1 MCLRVHLFI
10 QGITSDLFPG
20 VELPKP
26 DYSVLAPAIEEN
38 CAKMN
43 LQCTEVFMEKILQ
56 VLHHVLHNNYELS
69 LLFFS
74 HCIYCTCTCRY
85 MR

>member
-1 MCLRVHLFI
+1 MYVCFFV

-56 VLHHVLHNNYELS
+56 VLHHVCITILS
-69 LLFFS
+69 LSQFFYI
-74 HCIYCTCTCRY
+74 HVLY
-85 MR
+85 MYMYN